1 VDWLKNPKNRDFWGL
16 AGQNRPLSG
25 QRVVWAAKR
34 PAGLAAGCGET
45 RRKPHGNPDAAGAAG
60 RNPQGGLGIIFD
72 RDGQVRFDEPMLTKA
87 MAKTTVH
94 AIVHDRRPAHC

>member
-1 VDWLKNPKNRDFWGL
+1 L

-25 QRVVWAAKR
+25 QPVAWAAKR
-34 PAGLAAGCGET
+34 PAGLAAGCGEI
-45 RRKPHGNPDAAGAAG
+45 RRKLHGNPDAAGAAG

-72 RDGQVRFDEPMLTKA
+72 RNGQVRFDKPMLTKA

-94 AIVHDRRPAHC
+94 ATMHNRWPTLF